1 MSYIHFKIGNRCFS
15 IHQAWI
21 EILVYGTSYYLV
33 HTFLLRFLV
42 NYSIDHDNN
51 DQDNTA
57 KDSKRKNITM
67 NKIEI
72 IRGGDDSITNE
83 LLAAI
88 LQECF
93 KKDVSYKITH
103 PDLIEKIRSFLKAT
117 AAQGIKIVPISVA
130 VIAVIHKNR
139 NLTMLEIGGG
149 TLMVDNLPALK
160 EDLLK
165 TVLKGAGVAL
175 VFIGGSIL
183 ITTPVGRM
191 ALWLIKRRTIMPVIK
206 LVPALAKTPI
216 VQQEVLKIL
225 IGSTLFIAPMNK
237 QLIDAITSTNLAP
250 LAPIQRALTCRSIN
264 CLDYVEELPA
274 DANQQNI
281 KYVESYQKPD
291 SRVIIKGS
299 SDHIICIPEKQT
311 ITRTLTTIDTVG
323 GKIIVG
329 KKSRVDKRVKA
340 SEICEVDYK
349 VHKDKIPEIRD
360 FNDVINVET
369 LNKAEKMLSNVNLLN
384 EDDFNVSPTE
394 PAIRIRNDEF

>member
-21 EILVYGTSYYLV
+21 EILVYGTSYYLM
-33 HTFLLRFLV
+33 HSFLLKFLL

-51 DQDNTA
+51 KNNTA
-57 KDSKRKNITM
+57 KDSKIKNNSK

-72 IRGGDDSITNE
+72 LRGGGDSITDE

-88 LQECF
+88 IKECF

-117 AAQGIKIVPISVA
+117 TAQGIKIVPISVA
-130 VIAVIHKNR
+130 VIAVIHRNR

-160 EDLLK
+160 K
-165 TVLKGAGVAL
+165 TLVNSALKGVTVAL
-175 VFIGGSIL
+175 VFVGGSL
-183 ITTPVGRM
+183 LLTTPAGGM
-191 ALWLIKRRTIMPVIK
+191 ALWITRRTIMPVIK
-206 LVPALAKTPI
+206 LVPALAKSPI
-216 VQQEVLKIL
+216 IQQEFLKLL
-225 IGSTLFIAPMNK
+225 IGGTLILGPINK
-237 QLIDAITSTNLAP
+237 QINDAITSLP
-250 LAPIQRALTCRSIN
+250 PIQRALTCLSIN
-264 CLDYVEELPA
+264 CSDYVEELSA
-274 DANQQNI
+274 NDNQQNI

-311 ITRTLTTIDTVG
+311 IRRTVTTIDTVG
-323 GKIIVG
+323 GRVIVG
-329 KKSRVDKRVKA
+329 EKSRIDKRLKA

-349 VHKDKIPEIRD
+349 VHKDKIPEIGD

-369 LNKAEKMLSNVNLLN
+369 LNKAEKMLSDANLLN
-384 EDDFNVSPTE
+384 EDDFNVSPKE
-394 PAIRIRNDEF
+394 PSIRSRNN